1 MFYDLE
7 NKKPKN
13 SGENWVAPNA
23 TIIGDVTLEKNT
35 SIWFNA
41 VLRGDIE
48 NIHIGEGSNVQ
59 DGSVLHTDPGCPLK
73 VGKEVNDAVKMLEDA
88 KKAKDKVEDT
98 VKAVDSAAKVL
109 DATKIAA
116 EATRKA
122 SILAAGIANAPAAAA
137 GIAQEFIIKG
147 IDKEIVEVK
156 DELNV
161 VPKLLENL
169 DKFIVR
175 SKEKLEEAIEEE
187 KKKARIIEERKNNL
201 LS

>member
-1 MFYDLE
+1 MSKLSNRIRKIISKEIEERYKLMD
-7 NKKPKN
+7 NKVYRVIKKVR
-13 SGENWVAPNA
+13 SG
-23 TIIGDVTLEKNT
+23 
-35 SIWFNA
+35 
-41 VLRGDIE
+41 
-48 NIHIGEGSNVQ
+48 
-59 DGSVLHTDPGCPLK
+59 LK
-73 VGKEVNDAVKMLEDA
+73 VGKEVNDVIKMLEDA
-88 KKAKDKVEDT
+88 KKAKEKDEDT
-98 VKAVDSAAKVL
+98 VKAVNSAAKAL